1 MRSLKLETK
10 KIDFDGR
17 VWELRCNMSV
27 LDRLE
32 QAHDGNFTAVMTLPP
47 SKATPEVLAAMLNDY
62 AEDMGWDILY
72 TPKQISKMVTFADMK
87 ELDVIGMLYRAVIPE
102 DPQPAAAAPTE
113 EGEPG
118 N

>member
-10 KIDFDGR
+10 KIDFDGHI
-17 VWELRCNMSV
+17 WELRCNMSV
-27 LDRLE
+27 LDALE

-47 SKATPEVLAAMLNDY
+47 TKATPEVLAAMLNDY
-62 AEDMGWDILY
+62 AEDMGWEVRY
-72 TPKQISKMVTFADMK
+72 TSKQIAKMVSFADMK
-87 ELDVIGMLYRAVIPE
+87 ELDVIGMLYRAVIPAE
-102 DPQPAAAAPTE
+102 PQPAAAAPAE